1 MLRERELSNFR
12 PQVRIQDGG
21 AVTLGTVQEAVKAC
35 AEEHGIP
42 MAFETDQIKFGG
54 MIGGHVEDCL
64 ILYHPE
70 HPKDYF
76 VFPVTVSYQS
86 NYAYVSIFCAGESRQ
101 MKKQDAAASAKAGA
115 AAVGKSAWKGIL
127 NHDDSIGGIFT
138 GAAGVAAGSAK
149 LAKSLVNGIKGL
161 GSNPEKLQMEK
172 NWYDM
177 VGDVIDEIMR

>member
-12 PQVRIQDGG
+12 RQVRIQDGG

-86 NYAYVSIFCAGESRQ
+86 NYAYVSIFCAGESSQ

-115 AAVGKSAWKGIL
+115 AATISGK
-127 NHDDSIGGIFT
+127 
-138 GAAGVAAGSAK
+138 V
-149 LAKSLVNGIKGL
+149 LA
-161 GSNPEKLQMEK
+161 
-172 NWYDM
+172 
-177 VGDVIDEIMR
+177 MRKV

>member
-42 MAFETDQIKFGG
+42 MAFGTDQIKFGG

-76 VFPVTVSYQS
+76 IFPVTISYQS

-101 MKKQDAAASAKAGA
+101 MKNRTRRLPQRQGRRLWARARGKA
-115 AAVGKSAWKGIL
+115 
-127 NHDDSIGGIFT
+127 F
-138 GAAGVAAGSAK
+138 
-149 LAKSLVNGIKGL
+149 
-161 GSNPEKLQMEK
+161 
-172 NWYDM
+172 
-177 VGDVIDEIMR
+177 